1 MLRTAEPHYFSC
13 SGEEGGRRGKLGGGG
28 TKILALQSLRV
39 CSLYLCSNI
48 LVKVI
53 IYNETIHFL
62 QKVDLIAKEAAP
74 DGVGYFFVC

>member
-1 MLRTAEPHYFSC
+1 MLRSRTILAAP
-13 SGEEGGRRGKLGGGG
+13 GKRVGAAGSWEGGGG